1 MRLKT
6 LNNKGFQTGGD
17 HRQEY
22 VDLHHIV
29 GVMLDI
35 RQNIFSNQKSFNL
48 VRLESSG
55 DDFLFLFDLI
65 ACTCGQVVLI

>member
-6 LNNKGFQTGGD
+6 LNNKGFQTGED